1 MMKVSTKLLLAGLT
15 GMFAL
20 SAFAKE
26 PRSAVEWLFSLER
39 HKEVAP
45 VVNDTYAEEC
55 GSCHFAYPPGLLPSG
70 SWGKLLN
77 ERALQDHFG
86 ENAELDADVL
96 KEVQE
101 YALEHSAEKSWYK
114 RSRKITY
121 ATQGKE
127 EPLRITDVSYIRR
140 KHHEIPKKMIT
151 GNPDVES
158 QSNCSACHTQADKG
172 IFDSDTV
179 DIPNY
184 GAFED

>member
-1 MMKVSTKLLLAGLT
+1 MNKLTTTLLAALT
-15 GMFAL
+15 GFMAANAL
-20 SAFAKE
+20 ADE
-26 PRSAVEWLFSLER
+26 PRSATEWLLSFDR
-39 HKEVAP
+39 YKEVAP
-45 VVNDTYAEEC
+45 VSNDTYAEEC

-70 SWGKLLN
+70 SWDKLLN
-77 ERALQDHFG
+77 DKALQDHFG
-86 ENAELDADVL
+86 ENAELDADVV
-96 KEVQE
+96 KEVHD
-101 YALEHSAEKSWYK
+101 YAVAHSAEKSWYK
-114 RSRKITY
+114 RSRKITF
-121 ATQGKE
+121 ATEGKE
-127 EPLRITDVSYIRR
+127 EPLRITDVSYIKR